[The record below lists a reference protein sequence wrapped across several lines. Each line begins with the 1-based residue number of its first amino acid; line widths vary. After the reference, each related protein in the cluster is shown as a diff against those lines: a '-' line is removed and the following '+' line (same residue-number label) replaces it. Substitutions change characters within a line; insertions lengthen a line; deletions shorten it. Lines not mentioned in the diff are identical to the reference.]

1 MIKRISLSLLSL
13 AFVANAYGSSVP
25 PQVNFGASGIFIGT
39 YNDSDAQPYKINA
52 GYSLNQNF
60 SVELNY
66 FDFGEDNSRYDGS
79 GIFFADGY
87 SFEFLAKYPISDFS
101 IYAKLGVLWWTE
113 EGERVHWWEEGAAIE
128 HLKSD
133 GNDIIYGV
141 GVSYSITENVS
152 LKIEF
157 QQSDINNTT
166 TNPLSLGFDVQ
177 F

>member
-1 MIKRISLSLLSL
+1 MIKQISLSLLSL
-13 AFVANAYGSSVP
+13 AFVANAYGSSEA
-25 PQVNFGASGIFIGT
+25 PQVNFGASGIFLGG
-39 YNDSDAQPYKINA
+39 YNDSDDQSYKINA
-52 GYSLNQNF
+52 GYSLNQNV
-60 SVELNY
+60 SVELSY
-66 FDFGEDNSRYDGS
+66 FDFGEDNSRFDGS
-79 GIFFADGY
+79 GSVFADGY

-101 IYAKLGVLWWTE
+101 IYAKLGVLWWSE